1 MPVVQP
7 SSHKLPIRIAMEAR
21 DLAAV
26 VDSFAP
32 DAVVRSPFTSKMT
45 FDGHEQI
52 GAITKVILEV
62 FEDFHYTDEVRNG
75 NSAFLVSRPRVSG
88 LDIEMV
94 DHLELNENEKIQD
107 FTVFFRPLPASA
119 VAMRLIG
126 AGLGRRRGRV
136 RGAAISTL
144 ATPLAFMTRVGDGVG
159 VRMVQS
165 TV

>member
-1 MPVVQP
+1 VPVVQP
-7 SSHKLPIRIAMEAR
+7 SSPKLPIRIAMEAG
-21 DLAAV
+21 DLPAV

-45 FDGHEQI
+45 FNGHEQI

-62 FEDFHYTDEVRNG
+62 LEDFHYTDEVRSG
-75 NSAFLVSRPRVSG
+75 SSAFLVSRARVGG

-94 DHLELNENEKIQD
+94 DHLQLNDDEKIQD

-126 AGLGRRRGRV
+126 AKLGRRRGQV
-136 RGAAISTL
+136 RAAAISTL

-159 VRMVQS
+159 VRMVRS